1 VTLLSG
7 KESAQS
13 ARLVRDAGTVLQMAF
28 VGTTAPDWVLR
39 ALGEGALGGVVPFS
53 RNLETPE
60 QIAALCAQLRAAN
73 PEVLIALDEEGGD
86 VTRLEVRGGSSYPGN
101 LALGKADDVELTE
114 SVARSIGRDLTSLGV
129 NFNYGPCVDV
139 NANPDNPVIGTRSFG
154 ADSDLVARHSAAYVR
169 GIQSQGVI
177 GCAKHFPGHGD
188 TAGDSHLGL
197 PLIEYDDVS
206 EQIHLAP
213 FKAAIDAGAK
223 AIMTA
228 HILFPRRDAEV
239 PATMSHAI
247 LTGLLRDELGY
258 QGLIVTDGIDMG
270 AISGRFGVAEGTVR
284 AIAAGCD
291 AICWGGSR
299 ADENTYLYLRNALV
313 WAVREGRLSAERL
326 SEAAE
331 RSRAAARWSLAT
343 AAGAS
348 VAAGE
353 VDRSV
358 GLVAARRAVTP
369 RTGVKPLTSA
379 PHVIEFSPVVSIA
392 VDNSTPWGLAEPLEE
407 LLTGT
412 TSARI
417 TAPTVHVETIGLM
430 KAPVVDQDAEVDI
443 ATQLAA
449 ADGRPLVLAVRD
461 LHRNPWMRRAVD
473 GVRAERPDAV
483 VVEFG
488 LPHGDGA
495 DLADVCTYGG
505 SKVSGIAAAEFLAG
519 RLDNSELSYNGKEQ
533 H

>member
-1 VTLLSG
+1 MPSG
-7 KESAQS
+7 TESD
-13 ARLVRDAGTVLQMAF
+13 RLTRDAGTVLQMSF

-39 ALGEGALGGVVPFS
+39 ALGEGALGGVVPFA
-53 RNLETPE
+53 RNLVTPE
-60 QIAALCAQLRAAN
+60 QITALCGQLRAAN
-73 PEVLIALDEEGGD
+73 PEVLVAMDEEGGD
-86 VTRLEVRGGSSYPGN
+86 VTRIEVHGGSSYPGN

-114 SVARSIGRDLTSLGV
+114 SVARSIGGDLKALGV

-154 ADSDLVARHSAAYVR
+154 SDSDLVARHSAAYVR

-188 TAGDSHLGL
+188 TASDSHLGL
-197 PLIEYDDVS
+197 PLIEYDEDS
-206 EQIHLAP
+206 ERQHLAP
-213 FKAAIDAGAK
+213 FRAAIDAGAK

-228 HILFPRRDAEV
+228 HILFPRRDTEY

-247 LTGLLRDELGY
+247 LTGLLREELGY

-270 AISGRFGVAEGTVR
+270 SISGRFGVAEGTVR

-291 AICWGGSR
+291 AICWGGSE
-299 ADENTYLYLRNALV
+299 ADEDTYLYLRNALV

-326 SEAAE
+326 GEAAA

-343 AAGAS
+343 AA
-348 VAAGE
+348 AAPVSAAA

-369 RTGVKPLTSA
+369 RRELAPLKAA
-379 PHVIEFSPVVSIA
+379 PHVIEFSPLVSIA
-392 VDNSTPWGLAEPLEE
+392 VDNSTSWGLAEPLEE
-407 LLTGT
+407 LLGGT
-412 TSARI
+412 TSARV
-417 TAPTVHVETIGLM
+417 TAPTAHMEAVGLITS
-430 KAPVVDQDAEVDI
+430 PVVDQEAEVDI

-473 GVRAERPDAV
+473 GVRARRPDAV

-488 LPHGDGA
+488 MPHGDAA
-495 DLADVCTYGG
+495 DLCTYGA

>member
-1 VTLLSG
+1 
-7 KESAQS
+7 
-13 ARLVRDAGTVLQMAF
+13 MAF

-39 ALGEGALGGVVPFS
+39 ALEDGALGGVVPFA
-53 RNLETPE
+53 RNLVSPE

-101 LALGKADDVELTE
+101 LALGRADDVELTE
-114 SVARSIGRDLTSLGV
+114 SVARCIGADLTELGL

-154 ADSDLVARHSAAYVR
+154 ADSGLVARHSAAYVR
-169 GIQSQGVI
+169 GLQAQGVI

-197 PLIEYDDVS
+197 PLIDYDEDS
-206 EQIHLAP
+206 ERLHLAP
-213 FKAAIDAGAK
+213 FRAAIDAGAK

-247 LTGLLRDELGY
+247 LTGLLREELGY

-291 AICWGGSR
+291 AICWGGSE
-299 ADENTYLYLRNALV
+299 ADESTYLYLRDALV
-313 WAVREGRLSAERL
+313 WAVREGRLSEERL
-326 SEAAE
+326 AEAAE
-331 RSRAAARWSLAT
+331 RSRAAARWSLAAS
-343 AAGAS
+343 AAA
-348 VAAGE
+348 E
-353 VDRSV
+353 VCARGLDRSV
-358 GLVAARRAVTP
+358 GLVAARRAITP
-369 RTGVKPLTSA
+369 RTEIKPLTCA
-379 PHVIEFSPVVSIA
+379 PHVVEFSPLVSIA
-392 VDNSTPWGLAEPLEE
+392 VDEATPWGLAEPLEE
-407 LLTGT
+407 LLRGT

-417 TAPTVHVETIGLM
+417 TAPTAHVETIGLM
-430 KAPVVDQDAEVDI
+430 RAPVVDQDAEVDL

-473 GVRAERPDAV
+473 GLRARRPDAV

-488 LPHGDGA
+488 LPHGDVA
-495 DLADVCTYGG
+495 DLCTYGG

-519 RLDNSELSYNGKEQ
+519 RLDNPGPQHPHNGKETL
-533 H
+533 

>member
-1 VTLLSG
+1 MSSG
-7 KESAQS
+7 TESG
-13 ARLVRDAGTVLQMAF
+13 RLTRDAGTVLQMSF

-39 ALGEGALGGVVPFS
+39 AVGEGALGGVVPFA
-53 RNLETPE
+53 RNLVTPE
-60 QIAALCAQLRAAN
+60 QITALCGQLRAAN
-73 PEVLIALDEEGGD
+73 PEVLVAMDEEGGD
-86 VTRLEVRGGSSYPGN
+86 VTRIEVHGGSSYPGN

-114 SVARSIGRDLTSLGV
+114 SVARSIGRDLKAFGA

-154 ADSDLVARHSAAYVR
+154 SDSDLVARHSAAYVR

-188 TAGDSHLGL
+188 TASDSHLGL
-197 PLIEYDDVS
+197 PLIDYDEDS
-206 EQIHLAP
+206 ERQHLAP
-213 FKAAIDAGAK
+213 FRAAIDAGAK

-228 HILFPRRDAEV
+228 HILFPRRDAEF

-247 LTGLLRDELGY
+247 LTGLLREELGY

-270 AISGRFGVAEGTVR
+270 SISGRFGVAEGTVR

-291 AICWGGSR
+291 AICWGGSE
-299 ADENTYLYLRNALV
+299 ADEDTYLYLRNALV

-343 AAGAS
+343 AAAAS
-348 VAAGE
+348 VSAAA

-369 RTGVKPLTSA
+369 RAELAPLKAA
-379 PHVIEFSPVVSIA
+379 PHVVEFAPVVSIA
-392 VDNSTPWGLAEPLEE
+392 VDDSTSWGLAEPLEE
-407 LLTGT
+407 LLRGT

-417 TAPTVHVETIGLM
+417 SAPTAHMEAVGLITS
-430 KAPVVDQDAEVDI
+430 PVVDQEAEVDI
-443 ATQLAA
+443 APQLAA
-449 ADGRPLVLAVRD
+449 AAGRPLVLAVRD

-473 GVRAERPDAV
+473 GVRAHRPDAV

-488 LPHGDGA
+488 MPHGDVA
-495 DLADVCTYGG
+495 DLCTYGG